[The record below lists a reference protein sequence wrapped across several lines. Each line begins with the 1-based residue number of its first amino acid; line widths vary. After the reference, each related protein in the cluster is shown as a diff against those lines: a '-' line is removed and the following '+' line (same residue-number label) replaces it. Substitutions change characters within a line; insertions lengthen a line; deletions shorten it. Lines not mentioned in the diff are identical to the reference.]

1 MFYPLGTLYNV
12 LHDIDSEVHLNLQEG
27 VKIAKDIC
35 HGMRYVHS
43 VEPIVNKF
51 DLNPHNIVIDGD
63 LTAKVDLSRCRFS
76 FMDANHIF
84 YPHWCAPEVL
94 QKRPDDVDKRSA
106 DMYSF
111 ALILLEIAT
120 NKLPFA
126 NMSPMAAGLKIAREN
141 ARPIIPQFVNSHIQ
155 RIIDICW
162 NADPSKRPKFD
173 RIEPILDRLNVS

>member
-1 MFYPLGTLYNV
+1 
-12 LHDIDSEVHLNLQEG
+12 VHLNLQEG

-84 YPHWCAPEVL
+84 YPHWCAPEGNHSSSSTTRYL
-94 QKRPDDVDKRSA
+94 YHPLSL
-106 DMYSF
+106 S
-111 ALILLEIAT
+111 LSLSSTPET
-120 NKLPFA
+120 
-126 NMSPMAAGLKIAREN
+126 S
-141 ARPIIPQFVNSHIQ
+141 
-155 RIIDICW
+155 
-162 NADPSKRPKFD
+162 
-173 RIEPILDRLNVS
+173 